1 MKSYFLLIAC
11 IFLSVTSCLGC
22 CPENYI
28 CADSNTTGCNNGE
41 CSNCQLEYYCTYKKE
56 NGVWFQ
62 QENKCREGLN
72 DWFEWSNP
80 LNICDKRTC
89 EGSNGAICK
98 HSCRD
103 GPNGY
108 FLITVSFGIA
118 VLAFMV
124 QFYSYWKYVKFD
136 GNVISI
142 FTYTLSIA
150 IWSSAF
156 GFLFFLCLLYVI
168 IIIAII
174 ILTKG
179 AFKAGDLK
187 CDCCDTC
194 LKNFDPLF
202 LYNGKLVKE
211 ESVDVKNWKIPE
223 NPVREERVFEMYR
236 D

>member
-56 NGVWFQ
+56 NGIWFQ

-72 DWFEWSNP
+72 DWFESSNP
-80 LNICDKRTC
+80 DNICDKRTC

-118 VLAFMV
+118 VLAFLI
-124 QFYSYWKYVKFD
+124 QFYSYWKDVKFD
-136 GNVISI
+136 GAISI

-150 IWSSAF
+150 IWSSVF
-156 GFLFFLCLLYVI
+156 GFLSFLYILYVLL
-168 IIIAII
+168 IIALI
-174 ILTKG
+174 ILSKG

-187 CDCCDTC
+187 CYCCGTC
-194 LKNFDPLF
+194 LDYFNPLF
-202 LYNGKLVKE
+202 LYYGKMAEE
-211 ESVDVKNWKIPE
+211 ESVKKRE
-223 NPVREERVFEMYR
+223 NPVIREGRVFEMYR